1 MAQTKEIKKKIGSV
15 QNTKKITSAMELV
28 ASSKMKKT
36 QDAMKKGKPYSRKIV
51 ELIDSLAGASSEYK
65 HPFFK
70 TSNQKT
76 DIYIVV
82 GTDKGLCGGLNSN
95 LFKMALKNMTKR
107 DTEGRKVKLVLFGKK
122 ATEVFSRL
130 KNAEVLGSA
139 AKLGDIPTV
148 EDVIGAAQIAVAE
161 FEKGSTG
168 NVYLYGN
175 EFVNT
180 MSQNPFERRILPI
193 ANLESDKQS
202 KKVWDYIYEPGSKE
216 ILDLLLKRYIETQ
229 I

>member
-36 QDAMKKGKPYSRKIV
+36 QDAMKKGKPYSQKII
-51 ELIDSLAGASSEYK
+51 ELIDNLAGASSEYK

-70 TSNQKT
+70 STKQKT

-95 LFKMALKNMTKR
+95 LFKHALKNMAER
-107 DTEGRKVKLVLFGKK
+107 EAEGRKVKAVLFGKK

-139 AKLGDIPTV
+139 TRLGDIPTV

-161 FEKGSTG
+161 FEKGTIG

-180 MSQNPFERRILPI
+180 MSQSPFERKVLPI
-193 ANLESDKQS
+193 SNIESEKQNHR
-202 KKVWDYIYEPGSKE
+202 VWDYIYEPGSKE
-216 ILDLLLKRYIETQ
+216 ILDLLLKRFTKL
-229 I
+229 

>member
-1 MAQTKEIKKKIGSV
+1 
-15 QNTKKITSAMELV
+15 MELV

-36 QDAMKKGKPYSRKIV
+36 QDAMKKGQALFYKKLLSLSIIWQ
-51 ELIDSLAGASSEYK
+51 ELVQNTNTRSLK
-65 HPFFK
+65 HTK
-70 TSNQKT
+70 QKT
-76 DIYIVV
+76 DIYIIV

-95 LFKMALKNMTKR
+95 LFKNALKNMAKR
-107 DTEGRKVKLVLFGKK
+107 EAEGRKVKAVLFGKK

-139 AKLGDIPTV
+139 TRLGDIPTV
-148 EDVIGAAQIAVAE
+148 EDVIGAVQIAVAE
-161 FEKGSTG
+161 FEKGTIG

-180 MSQNPFERRILPI
+180 MSQSPFERKVLPI
-193 ANLESDKQS
+193 SNIESEKQNHR
-202 KKVWDYIYEPGSKE
+202 VWDYIYEPGSKE

-229 I
+229 IYQASDRK

>member
-1 MAQTKEIKKKIGSV
+1 MAQTKEIRKKIGSV
-15 QNTKKITSAMELV
+15 QNTMKITSAMELV

-36 QDAMKKGKPYSRKIV
+36 QDAMSKGKPYSKKII
-51 ELIDSLAGASSEYK
+51 ELIYNLAGASSEYK

-70 TSNQKT
+70 ATGNKT

-95 LFKMALKNMTKR
+95 LFKLALKNMAEREKNGR
-107 DTEGRKVKLVLFGKK
+107 DVKAVLFGKK

-139 AKLGDIPTV
+139 SRLGDIPTA
-148 EDVIGAAQIAVAE
+148 EDVIGAAQIAISE
-161 FEKGSTG
+161 FEQG
-168 NVYLYGN
+168 NIGDVYLYGN

-180 MSQNPFERRILPI
+180 MSQKPFE
-193 ANLESDKQS
+193 
-202 KKVWDYIYEPGSKE
+202 KKTATYFQCHF
-216 ILDLLLKRYIETQ
+216 RN
-229 I
+229 